1 MIAKHTYNGNKK
13 WDEVIEKVEF
23 SFNNTKSQ
31 KTDEHR
37 CVMWLI
43 DTTSQNIIDK
53 DEERNLDTTRNTA

>member
-1 MIAKHTYNGNKK
+1 
-13 WDEVIEKVEF
+13 VEF